1 MRRFFNTKDNK
12 DDEKQHQKDKK
23 LQYLHYAVDITRI
36 FRRKLEIRKLVASI
50 ISLINYNSL
59 FAKTKVNSDEI
70 VALLDTGASANFI
83 GKGGIFAK
91 TRPKGAKA
99 NQSERSNCERTRHDH
114 FTSRMGRES
123 ERTEVLIV
131 PTTIL
136 I

>member
-70 VALLDTGASANFI
+70 VALLDTGASAI
-83 GKGGIFAK
+83 GKVAEEFL
-91 TRPKGAKA
+91 R
-99 NQSERSNCERTRHDH
+99 
-114 FTSRMGRES
+114 GREQK
-123 ERTEVLIV
+123 LQ
-131 PTTIL
+131 
-136 I
+136 